1 MRLRR
6 VPRTPARPALAL
18 LAAAAL
24 ALPGAPARGETVALE
39 LALAVDASASVGGWE
54 YYMQTHGYADAF
66 RSPEL
71 LGAIRSLGEG
81 GIAVSLILWSGAGEQ
96 STAVDWHVI
105 RDGAAA
111 EAFAAAILAAPRTSS
126 GSTAIGDAL
135 LFAARSLIDNDIAAP
150 RRTIDLSG
158 DGSDNDG
165 FGASRARDL
174 VTLNGITIN
183 ALAILSGESTLE
195 AHYRD
200 EVIGGAN
207 AFVEVAEDYADVP
220 ARGAAQAAARDRGTA
235 RGGGRRAGTRRAR
248 EVAGCL
254 GVRLLA
260 ESGFRRRR
268 SRSMTATYVDEFTRP
283 FTLSRSQHRAAGDRH
298 AVCERQPPP
307 RPRPA
312 AGRSRGAWRRPR
324 TASTASSG
332 C

>member
-1 MRLRR
+1 MLRLRR
-6 VPRTPARPALAL
+6 FPRTPARPALAL
-18 LAAAAL
+18 LAAGAL
-24 ALPGAPARGETVALE
+24 VLSGAPARGETVALE

-71 LGAIRSLGEG
+71 LGAIRSLGEN
-81 GIAVSLILWSGAGEQ
+81 GIAVSLILWSGAGDQ
-96 STAVDWHVI
+96 STAVDWHII

-126 GSTAIGDAL
+126 GRTAIGDAL
-135 LFAARSLIDNDIAAP
+135 LFAARSLTDNDITAP

-207 AFVEVAEDYADVP
+207 AFVEVAEDYAAFPRAVLRKLLREIEGLP
-220 ARGAAQAAARDRGTA
+220 MAAIAGPE
-235 RGGGRRAGTRRAR
+235 RGGRATRSVVSAPASWQSRASG
-248 EVAGCL
+248 EGGAG
-254 GVRLLA
+254 
-260 ESGFRRRR
+260 
-268 SRSMTATYVDEFTRP
+268 P
-283 FTLSRSQHRAAGDRH
+283 
-298 AVCERQPPP
+298 
-307 RPRPA
+307 
-312 AGRSRGAWRRPR
+312 
-324 TASTASSG
+324 
-332 C
+332 